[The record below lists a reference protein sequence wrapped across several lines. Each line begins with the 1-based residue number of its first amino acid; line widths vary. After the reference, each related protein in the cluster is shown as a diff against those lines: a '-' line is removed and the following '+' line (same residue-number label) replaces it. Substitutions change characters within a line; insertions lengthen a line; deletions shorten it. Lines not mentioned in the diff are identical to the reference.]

1 MVVPQ
6 QIFARISDVHDE
18 LARLIKHLDEFPE
31 PSTIAR
37 TEGTAVSVT
46 RPFRQGLGNVAAT
59 AATAARSV
67 MQQLADMD
75 STVRAALDDLVAEDA
90 AVAQTAARLESFLD
104 SSDEYTGAASDGG
117 GTLVASASTGGGS
130 AAESTTGVDTTGTES
145 TGGNAWGSGEEDA

>member
-31 PSTIAR
+31 PSAIPR
-37 TEGTAVSVT
+37 TEGAAASVA
-46 RPFRQGLGNVAAT
+46 RPFRQELGKSAAT
-59 AATAARSV
+59 AATAAKNV

-104 SSDEYTGAASDGG
+104 SSDEYTGAASGG
-117 GTLVASASTGGGS
+117 GTTLVASTPHGSGS
-130 AAESTTGVDTTGTES
+130 ATVTGTAVDTTGSGS
-145 TGGNAWGSGEEDA
+145 TGGNAWGSDEEDA